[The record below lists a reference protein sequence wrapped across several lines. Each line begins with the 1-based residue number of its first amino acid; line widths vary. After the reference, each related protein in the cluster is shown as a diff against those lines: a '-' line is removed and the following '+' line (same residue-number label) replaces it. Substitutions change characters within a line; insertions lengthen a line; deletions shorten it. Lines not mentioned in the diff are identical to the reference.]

1 MVFVNF
7 VDLKPLTFNQTPFM
21 LNEFGRYIRN
31 AKLPA
36 QGRCFSEMKYYFIL
50 CPFLPTAGRDSA
62 HREGLT
68 GHLPVKLDNKNS
80 WI

>member
-31 AKLPA
+31 TKLPA
-36 QGRCFSEMKYYFIL
+36 HMAMLLGIEIL
-50 CPFLPTAGRDSA
+50 FYIVPLDPAYPATGGT
-62 HREGLT
+62 GLA